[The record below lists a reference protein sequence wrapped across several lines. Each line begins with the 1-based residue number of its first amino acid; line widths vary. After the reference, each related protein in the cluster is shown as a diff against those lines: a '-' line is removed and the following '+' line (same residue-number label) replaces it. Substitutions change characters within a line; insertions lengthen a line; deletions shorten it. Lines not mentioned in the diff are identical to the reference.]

1 MKLHWDNNK
10 LKKKKKSKV
19 GKIIGPIW
27 KWRKRTERR
36 NKDLERKRKTKKDM
50 ADIYKERES
59 SSGSLVEEDGKLLG
73 TPGVS

>member
-1 MKLHWDNNK
+1 
-10 LKKKKKSKV
+10 
-19 GKIIGPIW
+19 
-27 KWRKRTERR
+27 
-36 NKDLERKRKTKKDM
+36 M